1 MNEELSVLSL
11 ILDAGLVVQLVMVL
25 LLMATLTSWTLIFV
39 KRGMLA
45 RTRKSADQ
53 FDKIFWSGGKL
64 NDIYD
69 AVKRRKDSE
78 IGVAGLFRAG
88 YDEFMRLRGE
98 DHLAPDDILASVQ
111 RAMRVARAREL
122 DRLDRGLAFLATV
135 GSTSPYVGLFG
146 TVWGIMNAFIGLGGT
161 KHATMDMVAPGIAE
175 ALIATAMGLIAAI
188 PAVIAYNTFSSRVER
203 LESRYDSFSEELI
216 GIVQR
221 GVKRSAHQRS
231 AQPAAPVEDHL
242 EAL

>member
-1 MNEELSVLSL
+1 MEENLSVLGL
-11 ILDAGLVVQLVMVL
+11 ILDAGLVVQLVMIL
-25 LLMATLTSWTLIFV
+25 LLLATLTSWTLIYV
-39 KRGMLA
+39 KRGVLA
-45 RTRKSADQ
+45 RTRKQADQ

-69 AVKRRKDSE
+69 AVKRHPNSE
-78 IGVAGLFRAG
+78 IGVPGLFRSG
-88 YDEFMRLRGE
+88 YDEFMRLRAE
-98 DHLAPDDILASVQ
+98 DHLAADDILASVQ
-111 RAMRVARAREL
+111 RAMRVARSREI

-146 TVWGIMNAFIGLGGT
+146 TVWGIMNAFIGLGGA

-188 PAVIAYNTFSSRVER
+188 PAVIAYNTFSSHVER
-203 LESRYDSFSEELI
+203 LESRYDTFAEELI

-231 AQPAAPVEDHL
+231 NSNSIPEDSL
-242 EAL
+242 EAI